1 MRLGRITARRDCGKM
16 VEYRRQLSKIKNNH
30 TPIIPAHF
38 ILLSSGNCSFP
49 VFNFDC
55 PLIMKLPY
63 ILRLADDA
71 LITGHRLSEWCGH
84 GPILEQD
91 IALSNAALDHL
102 GRARSLYQY
111 AAELFNNLPAG
122 KKGDYFTSVAIQ
134 DIVNKGNN
142 IDEDNLA
149 YLRDG
154 WDFKNVLLTEQ
165 PNIDWAYTVARSFF
179 YDTFNF
185 LYFTELVKSKDEVL
199 SAIAGKSLKEVTYHT
214 RWSSEWVIRLGDGT
228 DESHQKMQQAVN
240 DVWMYTGEMFIPA
253 DYETAMQAEGVAP
266 DLARLQPVWMERV
279 NAILGEATLITPS
292 GTWMQQGGKSG
303 SHTEQLG
310 YILAELQFMQRAY
323 PGMAW

>member
-1 MRLGRITARRDCGKM
+1 
-16 VEYRRQLSKIKNNH
+16 
-30 TPIIPAHF
+30 
-38 ILLSSGNCSFP
+38 
-49 VFNFDC
+49 
-55 PLIMKLPY
+55 MKLPY

-111 AAELFNNLPAG
+111 AAELFNNLPAD
-122 KKGDYFTSVAIQ
+122 KKGEYFTSVAIQ
-134 DIVNKGNN
+134 NIVNAGNK

-154 WDFKNVLLTEQ
+154 WDFKNTLLTEQ
-165 PNIDWAYTVARSFF
+165 PNNDWAYTVARCFF
-179 YDTFNF
+179 FDTFNF
-185 LYFTELVKSKDEVL
+185 LYFTELAKSNDATL
-199 SAIAGKSLKEVTYHT
+199 AAIAEKSLKEVTYHM

-228 DESHQKMQQAVN
+228 EESHEKMQQAIN

-253 DYETAMQAEGVAP
+253 DYETAILNAGTGPDVQKLQA
-266 DLARLQPVWMERV
+266 LWTERIG
-279 NAILGEATLITPS
+279 AILTEATIKVPQ
-292 GTWMQQGGKSG
+292 GTWMQQGGKEG
-303 SHTEQLG
+303 KHTEQLG